1 MHEYTCP
8 ECNTV
13 LRRQEPIPAGKKI
26 KCPKC
31 SAVFAPAAQ
40 VVAKAAAKPAD
51 KQTAYEKAK
60 DAKTKALDD
69 EFMDRNPYGVV
80 DEAAEDAEMQREKQR
95 AASGLVRDR
104 FKKSARGPAQR
115 EVVRPANFLL
125 ASGVFTCIFAFLTIV
140 VAIWPLIFRDL
151 TISNPQEGVKYS
163 EADKDKKPEYTYSTE
178 YMIFRFCIA
187 GSGLFWFIWGGL
199 VCVGAHKMNRLESYT
214 WAMIGSIMGILP
226 VLIGIWGIVTLRNPI
241 VIAGF
246 EEEKAPEA

>member
-31 SAVFAPAAQ
+31 SAVFAPAADA
-40 VVAKAAAKPAD
+40 VAKAAAKP
-51 KQTAYEKAK
+51 TASPK
-60 DAKTKALDD
+60 DAKAKALED

-80 DEAAEDAEMQREKQR
+80 DETEEDEELQREKQR

-140 VAIWPLIFRDL
+140 VAIWPLIFREL
-151 TISNPQEGVKYS
+151 TIDKPQEGVKYS
-163 EADKDKKPEYTYSTE
+163 ESEKDKKPEYTYSTE
-178 YMIFRFCIA
+178 YMIFRFSIA
-187 GSGLFWFIWGGL
+187 GVGLFWFIWGAF
-199 VCVGAHKMNRLESYT
+199 VCVGAFKMNRLESYT

-226 VLIGIWGIVTLRNPI
+226 VLIGIWGIVTLRNPV

-246 EEEKAPEA
+246 REEKVPEA

>member
-1 MHEYTCP
+1 MNEYTCP

-31 SAVFAPAAQ
+31 SAIFAPAA
-40 VVAKAAAKPAD
+40 AAAKAVAKPTTPPKSA
-51 KQTAYEKAK
+51 KAQE
-60 DAKTKALDD
+60 LDD
-69 EFMDRNPYGVV
+69 EFMDRNPYTVV
-80 DEAAEDAEMQREKQR
+80 DETEEDEDLQREKQR

-151 TISNPQEGVKYS
+151 SITQTKEGVKYS
-163 EADKDKKPEYTYSTE
+163 EAEKDKKPEYTYSTE
-178 YMIFRFCIA
+178 YMIYRFIIA
-187 GSGLFWFIWGGL
+187 GIGLFWFIWGGF
-199 VCVGAHKMNRLESYT
+199 VCLGAFKMNRLESYT

-226 VLIGIWGIVTLRNPI
+226 VLIGIWGIVTLRNPV

-246 EEEKAPEA
+246 REEKAPQA

>member
-1 MHEYTCP
+1 MHEYICP
-8 ECNTV
+8 ECQTV

-31 SAVFAPAAQ
+31 SAVFAPGAT
-40 VVAKAAAKPAD
+40 VVAAKPTPKEARA
-51 KQTAYEKAK
+51 Q
-60 DAKTKALDD
+60 ALEE

-80 DEAAEDAEMQREKQR
+80 DQTEDDEDIQREKQR

-140 VAIWPLIFRDL
+140 VAVWPVIFRDL
-151 TISNPQEGVKYS
+151 SVEAPKDGQKYGDNDKAQRQAEQEYS
-163 EADKDKKPEYTYSTE
+163 VTTE
-178 YMIFRFCIA
+178 YMIFRFSIA
-187 GSGLFWFIWGGL
+187 GVGVFWFIWGGF
-199 VCVGAHKMNRLESYT
+199 VCLGAFKMNRLDSYT

-226 VLIGIWGIVTLRNPI
+226 VLIGIWGIVTLRNPV

-246 EEEKAPEA
+246 RERKPPEA

>member
-1 MHEYTCP
+1 MNEYTCP

-13 LRRQEPIPAGKKI
+13 LRRQEPIPEGKKI

-31 SAVFAPAAQ
+31 SAVFAPAAPA
-40 VVAKAAAKPAD
+40 VAKATAKPAD
-51 KQTAYEKAK
+51 KQNASEKAK
-60 DAKTKALDD
+60 QARAQELDE
-69 EFMDRNPYGVV
+69 EFMDRNPYTVV
-80 DEAAEDAEMQREKQR
+80 DETAEDEEMQREKQR

-151 TISNPQEGVKYS
+151 TLTESKEGVKYS
-163 EADKDKKPEYTYSTE
+163 ETDKQKKQEYTYSTE
-178 YMIFRFCIA
+178 YMVFRFIIA
-187 GSGLFWFIWGGL
+187 GVGLFWFIWGGF
-199 VCVGAHKMNRLESYT
+199 VCFGAFKMNRLESYT

-226 VLIGIWGIVTLRNPI
+226 VLIGIWGIVTLRNPA

-246 EEEKAPEA
+246 REEKTPQA